1 MAALSLRLDP
11 ELEMRLTQEVQR
23 RKTTKTQFVQELLR
37 QALEPRNP
45 VDLLYALRAEY
56 GLPDPQTTAARPTE
70 RSRQVKSLVRETVR
84 AKHAGETTDPALK
97 AAQPGA
103 GRS

>member
-23 RKTTKTQFVQELLR
+23 RKTTKTQFVQDLLR

-56 GLPDPQTTAARPTE
+56 GLPDPQTTVADPTE
-70 RSRQVKSLVRETVR
+70 QSRHVKSLVREKVQ
-84 AKHAGETTDPALK
+84 AKHAVEATVPALK
-97 AAQPGA
+97 AAEPWA
-103 GRS
+103 DRS